1 VSQSVDE
8 LEARMA
14 ELSAR
19 VRAASRE
26 GDKAAARQLR
36 AELRE
41 VSAAWEEALDREAE
55 QDTEQD
61 PEPPPRPDF
70 PRPVATPPRVPPSA
84 GVSLPIREQAHQA
97 LTLLGAPASPKLIS
111 AAHEAFLTGPIVTAK
126 LGSLRR
132 DEERSFNAQ
141 PHARPYYICAALTY
155 DRLGP
160 ARGLLAVST
169 WALEQRIIG
178 PLSPRT
184 DFLTHAIHVAEQLQR
199 IRADGRDPG
208 LPAWR
213 LLRRFAVNVPG
224 ADDGSDTPDPER
236 VADRAAGEA
245 RVHADADATER
256 REAADRARQRLP
268 AVQQLFGAPRLGI
281 AVASAEHG

>member
-1 VSQSVDE
+1 MSQSVDE

-14 ELSAR
+14 ELQAR

-26 GDKAAARQLR
+26 GDKSAARQLR

-41 VSAAWEEALDREAE
+41 VNAAWEEALDRE
-55 QDTEQD
+55 TEQD
-61 PEPPPRPDF
+61 LEPPPRPVLQ
-70 PRPVATPPRVPPSA
+70 PSAATPAPVHPSA
-84 GVSLPIREQAHQA
+84 GVSVPIREQAHQA

-169 WALEQRIIG
+169 WPLEQRIIG

-184 DFLTHAIHVAEQLQR
+184 DFLTHAIHVAEQVQR
-199 IRADGRDPG
+199 IRTDGRDPG

-245 RVHADADATER
+245 RVHADADTTER

-281 AVASAEHG
+281 AAAPAAHG